1 MGAAGADERLRGAF
15 ARMSISPVSSL
26 AAVLGL
32 HSTQNQGSPKQKASS
47 TQEPTDTVQ
56 LSPQAL
62 AHLKGADADGDG
74 DGH

>member
-1 MGAAGADERLRGAF
+1 
-15 ARMSISPVSSL
+15 MSINPVSSVSAL
-26 AAVLGL
+26 FGVQQ
-32 HSTQNQGSPKQKASS
+32 SQNQTSSKPKSNS

-62 AHLKGADADGDG
+62 AHLKGADGDG